1 MWLGVEAGDHI
12 IMELRSGG
20 QPFLNSDDTRRMQ
33 WSSIAAISF
42 NAMVFL
48 LMVRVQDSQLPRAI
62 IGTLNTLL
70 FFPSGAVYP
79 EQAFPRWLRVI
90 ARLDPFTYA
99 VDGLKA
105 LLLREAGLH
114 EIIPDVIVLLA
125 ISIACLLI
133 SVPLFDRHL

>member
-1 MWLGVEAGDHI
+1 LCGW
-12 IMELRSGG
+12 EL
-20 QPFLNSDDTRRMQ
+20 Q

-105 LLLREAGLH
+105 LLLRGGRTSRNYSGRGRSSRDLNCVSV
-114 EIIPDVIVLLA
+114 DLG
-125 ISIACLLI
+125 SLI
-133 SVPLFDRHL
+133 